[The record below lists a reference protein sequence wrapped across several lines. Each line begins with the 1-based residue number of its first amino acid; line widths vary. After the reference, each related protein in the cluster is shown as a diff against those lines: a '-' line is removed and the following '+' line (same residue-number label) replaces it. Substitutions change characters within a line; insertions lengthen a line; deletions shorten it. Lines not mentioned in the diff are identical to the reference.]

1 MKSLADGLPPEI
13 ARQIHPDWRKNEAAY
28 WLKRDA
34 LLSQYEGQWIAFAE
48 GAVVVAARTPLE
60 IFLAVQNSDDRPFV
74 VRVGHE
80 DEPWYH
86 IRRANGSWGG
96 MFSTGSMFCF
106 EALWEKSFL
115 IHRRWV

>member
-34 LLSQYEGQWIAFAE
+34 LLSQYEGQWIAFAK
-48 GAVVVAARTPLE
+48 GAVIVAARAPLE
-60 IFLAVQNSDDRPFV
+60 IFLAVQNSDDHPFV

-80 DEPWYH
+80 DEPLVSH
-86 IRRANGSWGG
+86 QASERILGRDVLNRIDVLFRGPLGKVILNP
-96 MFSTGSMFCF
+96 
-106 EALWEKSFL
+106 
-115 IHRRWV
+115 